1 MASAS
6 NARHVERRE
15 PSVVGRVHVGPKTDE
30 QCHFLMLTFETG
42 RVEQASR
49 RIDGRRLAGEEGHI
63 TRLRGNPNLV
73 VRVGKWR
80 A

>member
-42 RVEQASR
+42 RVGR
-49 RIDGRRLAGEEGHI
+49 RIDGRPLALL
-63 TRLRGNPNLV
+63 TRQPPHLRG
-73 VRVGKWR
+73 
-80 A
+80 